1 VASVGRAVGCGRWT
15 AADAGKMLNAVV
27 PVSVGAT
34 VIRDQFV
41 FADLIAS

>member
-1 VASVGRAVGCGRWT
+1 
-15 AADAGKMLNAVV
+15 MLNAVV